1 MSSTKEASISS
12 ITLLTSENYRSWA
25 DDMKSWLQLHGLWR
39 LVSGLDRKPVGRA
52 EVKDTAGNVITA
64 AVDVNED
71 KLE

>member
-25 DDMKSWLQLHGLWR
+25 DDMKSWLQLYGLWR

-64 AVDVNED
+64 AVDIDEIS
-71 KLE
+71 